1 MNCSPNLSGSNS
13 LKVSIASGKGGTGKT
28 LLATS
33 LAVSLADRG
42 AVIADCDV
50 EEPNVHLFF
59 PNKQL
64 LGKKECE
71 VPVPIIDEKI
81 CTHCGLCSDN
91 CAFHAL
97 AVLPQK
103 VLIFQELCHGCG
115 ACTLVCPKNAISE
128 GLRSVGEVF
137 RAESGCLEIV
147 WGEAEAGGSKDHAA
161 HQKREG

>member
-64 LGKKECE
+64 LGKRSAKCRCLSLMRRYALT
-71 VPVPIIDEKI
+71 VACAQITAHFMPW
-81 CTHCGLCSDN
+81 LC
-91 CAFHAL
+91 F
-97 AVLPQK
+97 PRR
-103 VLIFQELCHGCG
+103 F
-115 ACTLVCPKNAISE
+115 
-128 GLRSVGEVF
+128 
-137 RAESGCLEIV
+137 
-147 WGEAEAGGSKDHAA
+147 
-161 HQKREG
+161 